1 MANAT
6 SKVNNIEKSLID
18 QLKARNAFIDAFK
31 GLVSDY
37 VAMYSVCEELKA
49 DIKERGIT
57 IVDYTASGRAVNKP
71 NPSIKELRDTNKSM
85 LMILKQLGL
94 DLDTV
99 KVKSDNDEL

>member
-1 MANAT
+1 MANVT
-6 SKVNNIEKSLID
+6 NNIEKSLLD
-18 QLKARNAFIDAFK
+18 QLKARNALIDAFK
-31 GLVSDY
+31 GLISDY
-37 VAMYSVCEELKA
+37 AAMYNVCEKLKN

-57 IVDYTASGRAVNKP
+57 VVEYTASGRAVNKP

-99 KVKSDNDEL
+99 KVKADNDEL

>member
-1 MANAT
+1 MANVT
-6 SKVNNIEKSLID
+6 NNIERSLLD
-18 QLKARNAFIDAFK
+18 QLKARNALIDAFK
-31 GLVSDY
+31 GLISDY
-37 VAMYSVCEELKA
+37 VAMYNVCEKLKN

-57 IVDYTASGRAVNKP
+57 VVEYTASGRAVNKP

-99 KVKSDNDEL
+99 KVKAENDEL